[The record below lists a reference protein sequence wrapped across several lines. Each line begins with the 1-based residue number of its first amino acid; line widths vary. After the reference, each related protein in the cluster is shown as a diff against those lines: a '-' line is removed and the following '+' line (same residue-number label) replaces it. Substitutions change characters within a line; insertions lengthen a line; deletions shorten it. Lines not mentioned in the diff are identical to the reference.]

1 MFFDVI
7 HHATE
12 GLSRLAPA
20 LLKGWDPPSKQIIS
34 WYSKRP
40 NLWPLAL
47 AFTLDLNAILV
58 GLAFIVLRGDGLAH
72 ETGDE
77 NVGGWHPFLPVT
89 TFRTSSR
96 FKDLMSQKSRC
107 VSGKF
112 SRIHVLGADWG
123 AMKNDMDIYHVR
135 IELYR

>member
-1 MFFDVI
+1 MKPNDHGRSMFFDVI

-47 AFTLDLNAILV
+47 AFTLVLNAILV

-77 NVGGWHPFLPVT
+77 NVGGWHPFLP
-89 TFRTSSR
+89 SR
-96 FKDLMSQKSRC
+96 DNVQDLITLQGLDVAEEPLRFGEILKDPCPWS
-107 VSGKF
+107 
-112 SRIHVLGADWG
+112 
-123 AMKNDMDIYHVR
+123 
-135 IELYR
+135 